1 MKYFNFDPANLVYRT
16 KLLTSE
22 LSIYE
27 IFQRF
32 YQVFDTVIL
41 LESLGEYS
49 DFSRY
54 SVLLFEPYTHVTA
67 RQGELRVDGKKY
79 QVDNPFEELQ
89 EIRQI
94 KLDASGYCG
103 GLFGYISYEGTK
115 YLDEVGGF
123 GSNDL
128 FYDFEFGLFLD
139 GLVYDKQTGE
149 LSYFYLLED
158 RAYLIKEALSKPFG
172 LGDFSYEELGSDT
185 SLDEYVE
192 MVKKCKDH
200 ILAGDV
206 FQVVLSMQFHYRL
219 RGNYLLIYD
228 QLRQINPSPYL
239 SYIKF
244 GQREIITSSVD
255 LVVRLRNDSSGLWG
269 ARIENFPLAGTT
281 IRGQTPEEDESL
293 FEQLVNDEK
302 ERAEHIM
309 LVDLGRN
316 DVGRVCNFG
325 SVQVTQFMVPK
336 RFSHVQHIES
346 KIEGEV
352 REDKDMF
359 DCLRATAPMGT
370 VTGAPKIEAMRIINN
385 LEKNARGPYSGELG
399 GFGLNGECIFSVGL
413 RSLFISGEIA
423 YTQVGSGIVH
433 DSTPDYEYREIM
445 RKGNGM
451 LRAIKEASKI

>member
-1 MKYFNFDPANLVYRT
+1 
-16 KLLTSE
+16 
-22 LSIYE
+22 
-27 IFQRF
+27 
-32 YQVFDTVIL
+32 
-41 LESLGEYS
+41 
-49 DFSRY
+49 
-54 SVLLFEPYTHVTA
+54 
-67 RQGELRVDGKKY
+67 
-79 QVDNPFEELQ
+79 
-89 EIRQI
+89 
-94 KLDASGYCG
+94 
-103 GLFGYISYEGTK
+103 
-115 YLDEVGGF
+115 
-123 GSNDL
+123 
-128 FYDFEFGLFLD
+128 
-139 GLVYDKQTGE
+139 
-149 LSYFYLLED
+149 
-158 RAYLIKEALSKPFG
+158 
-172 LGDFSYEELGSDT
+172 
-185 SLDEYVE
+185 
-192 MVKKCKDH
+192 
-200 ILAGDV
+200 GDV

-445 RKGNGM
+445 RKSNGM